1 MTDRPALLPVTRR
14 DLLRGGLYSAA
25 AIGAGMSLQACAT
38 AAQTPSGAE
47 QNAANQ
53 KVRLPT
59 FTPYQGSEP
68 DLPATEDGGL
78 PGFLTYPV
86 NPKREL
92 AEPPGDGGAMEQLVP
107 ITSGLPPALA
117 QNRYWQELNA
127 RLGLELKLQMVP
139 DGDGYASKLTTIL
152 AGGDIPDALCIS
164 APSTRPNMS
173 QIATHVLQ
181 NLDEFLSGDA
191 VKDYPF
197 LANLPTPSWASTVFN
212 GSIYGVPV
220 PRGEFGSIT
229 FQRKDFLSRKSLTTA
244 PESFEEFRQV
254 CQDVTDPRSNL
265 WAVDRPAA
273 ALQLVINMLGKPNRW
288 TEQGGEFTSQYESEE
303 MRRALSAVRD
313 LMTDGSVH
321 PDGVAATP
329 IKAKQFF
336 RTGTVVF
343 FTGGYK
349 GWLLDIF
356 SDWPDQA
363 ELVDG
368 LVEPGFEGGKGSHPQ
383 GAPLF
388 SMTSLKKTDEARIR
402 QLLGI
407 CNWMAAPFGTE
418 EYLFRK
424 FGLAEVDHVLEGTDP
439 VATERGTQEL
449 LLPAYYVADA
459 PDVVYAAGQPD
470 NIKVIH
476 AYLAKEAPLITPDPT
491 LGLYSATNSTKG
503 VTLTK
508 QVADFQNEFFQG
520 RKTLNEWDA
529 MIKTWKADGG
539 DAIRQEYAEA
549 HAAING

>member
-1 MTDRPALLPVTRR
+1 MTDPALLPVTRR
-14 DLLRGGLYSAA
+14 DVLRGGLYSAV
-25 AIGAGMSLQACAT
+25 AIGAGSSLAACTSQAS
-38 AAQTPSGAE
+38 TPSGAE
-47 QNAANQ
+47 QNAAN
-53 KVRLPT
+53 KNVRLPT
-59 FTPYQGSEP
+59 FVPFQGTKP
-68 DLPATEDGGL
+68 DLPGTPDGGL
-78 PGFLTYPV
+78 PGYLTYPAD
-86 NPKREL
+86 PKREFTGTPV
-92 AEPPGDGGAMEQLVP
+92 AGGTMEQLVP
-107 ITSGLPPALA
+107 ITSGLPPALG

-152 AGGDIPDALCIS
+152 AGGTIPDALCIS
-164 APSTRPNMS
+164 APSTRPNMA

-181 NLDEFLSGDA
+181 NLDEFLAGDA

-197 LANLPTPSWASTVFN
+197 LANLPTPSWASTVYN

-229 FQRKDFLSRKSLTTA
+229 FLRKDFLTRKSLNPA
-244 PESFEEFRQV
+244 PESFEEFRQT
-254 CQDVTDPRSNL
+254 CKAVTDPRANL
-265 WAVDRPAA
+265 WAIDRPAA

-288 TEQGGEFTSQYESEE
+288 TEQDGEFTSQYETEE
-303 MRRALSAVRD
+303 LRRALSAVRT

-321 PDGVAATP
+321 PDGIATAP

-336 RTGTVVF
+336 RTGNVAF

-356 SDWPDQA
+356 SDWPEQA
-363 ELVDG
+363 EVVDG
-368 LVEPGFEGGKGSHPQ
+368 LVEPGFEGGQGTHPQ

-388 SMTSLKKTDEARIR
+388 SMTSLKKTDEDRIR
-402 QLLGI
+402 QLLSV

-418 EYLFRK
+418 EYRFRK
-424 FGLAEVDHVLEGTDP
+424 FGVAEIDHQLDGSDP
-439 VATERGTQEL
+439 VPTERGTQEL
-449 LLPAYYVADA
+449 LLPAYYVADS

-476 AYLAKEAPLITPDPT
+476 AYLAKEAPLIVPDPT

-503 VTLTK
+503 VTLAT
-508 QVADFQNEFFQG
+508 QITDFQNEFFQG
-520 RKTLNEWDA
+520 RKTLHEWDEL
-529 MIKTWKADGG
+529 IKIWKADGG

-549 HAAING
+549 YTQLNG